1 MRKRTLHL
9 IGRPAC
15 LLLAAGMLA
24 SSGGAAL
31 AGDACTGTYST
42 SLLQEVP
49 LPVTIA
55 LAEAPVNPGLA
66 NQFIAGL
73 RYAGA
78 QIDQTS
84 PLRLD
89 MVFTVATPASGPLQ
103 GTVYNNFTWADQGGS
118 LVDVNASTV
127 NLMAHLVD
135 TTSYAYIWIATAQCT
150 IKVRDGA
157 AVASELGAF
166 IGRTLGRDVPNGRL

>member
-1 MRKRTLHL
+1 MRARPRRL
-9 IGRPAC
+9 IGRTAWV
-15 LLLAAGMLA
+15 LLAAGLLV
-24 SSGGAAL
+24 SSGMPAL
-31 AGDACTGTYST
+31 AGDACSGTYST
-42 SLLQEVP
+42 SLLQQVP

-55 LAEAPVNPGLA
+55 LAEAPVNPGMA

-73 RYAGA
+73 RSAGA

-84 PLRLD
+84 PFRLD
-89 MVFTVATPASGPLQ
+89 LVFTVATPASGPLQ
-103 GTVYNNFTWADQGGS
+103 GTVFNNFTWADQGGS

-135 TTSYAYIWIATAQCT
+135 TTSYAYIWIATAQCI

-166 IGRTLGRDVPNGRL
+166 IGRTLGREVPNGKL